1 MEKYFNY
8 PLSEEQM
15 AAYLDGM
22 LDSEQSSMVEDM
34 IASDFDMQQIEE
46 ALDAV
51 DSSYILHDQNEEVP
65 LELLADD
72 FTLPEITMVDHDID
86 ASDDS
91 MHEDGHYNDGNDNG
105 FDDYQN
111 DDDNDNDSFDDP
123 GDHVD
128 VDDAPFDDIGF

>member
-51 DSSYILHDQNEEVP
+51 DSSYILHD
-65 LELLADD
+65 
-72 FTLPEITMVDHDID
+72 H
-86 ASDDS
+86 
-91 MHEDGHYNDGNDNG
+91 
-105 FDDYQN
+105 
-111 DDDNDNDSFDDP
+111 
-123 GDHVD
+123 
-128 VDDAPFDDIGF
+128 